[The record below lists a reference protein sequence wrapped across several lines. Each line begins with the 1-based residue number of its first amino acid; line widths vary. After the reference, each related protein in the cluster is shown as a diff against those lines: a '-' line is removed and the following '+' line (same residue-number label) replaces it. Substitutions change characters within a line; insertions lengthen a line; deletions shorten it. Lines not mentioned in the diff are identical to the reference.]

1 MRDQYE
7 PIIKIRT
14 KKVFESK
21 KIVNYIL
28 RLVALTNQMKWP
40 GETMIDQVIVEKT
53 LRTLPS
59 QFDHIIVTT
68 EETNE
73 LLGDLKVEDLQGT
86 LKAREMK
93 VINRGNERQEKQTLL
108 ARFKKGESNKENWKK
123 NKAICEFKDS

>member
-108 ARFKKGESNKENWKK
+108 ARFK
-123 NKAICEFKDS
+123 

>member
-1 MRDQYE
+1 MF
-7 PIIKIRT
+7 K
-14 KKVFESK
+14 SK
-21 KIVNYIL
+21 KIVDYIL

-53 LRTLPS
+53 LRTPSS

-73 LLGDLKVEDLQGT
+73 LLGDLKGT

-93 VINRGNERQEKQTLL
+93 VTNRGNERQEEQTLL

-123 NKAICEFKDS
+123 SKAICESKDN